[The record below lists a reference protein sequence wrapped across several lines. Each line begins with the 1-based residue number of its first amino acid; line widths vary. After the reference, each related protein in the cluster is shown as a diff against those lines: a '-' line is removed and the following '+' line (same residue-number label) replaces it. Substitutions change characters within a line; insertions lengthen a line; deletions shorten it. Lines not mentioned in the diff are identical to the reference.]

1 MRILSSTI
9 LLFSFAVCVTAQTPS
24 NKTTPPDLTVL
35 EKKWGIDVRNP
46 ALEKDPV
53 EAMQDRDLQ
62 ERQRIAQQR
71 TDQILSDRGMPAQ
84 TSTVPTSR
92 ETTRTGITVLYVY
105 EVKLRNTGAQ
115 GIRKV
120 TWEYVFFEPGTETEL
135 GRRRFI
141 SKVNLSPGGTT
152 NVVVR
157 AAVSPTGTVDA
168 RKAGKK
174 PKDMYSEQIVIQ
186 RIEYADGTSWRPA
199 SN

>member
-9 LLFSFAVCVTAQTPS
+9 LLFSFAVCITAQTPS

-53 EAMQDRDLQ
+53 QAMQDRDLQ

>member
-1 MRILSSTI
+1 MRIFSSTI
-9 LLFSFAVCVTAQTPS
+9 LLVLFALCVSAQSPSSKTP
-24 NKTTPPDLTVL
+24 PPDLTIL

-46 ALEKDPV
+46 ALERDPV
-53 EAMQDRDLQ
+53 QEMQDRDFQ

-71 TDQILSDRGMPAQ
+71 TNEVLSERGMPAQ
-84 TSTVPTSR
+84 TSGVPTAR
-92 ETTRTGITVLYVY
+92 QTTSSGKTVLYVY

-120 TWEYVFFEPGTETEL
+120 TWDYVFFEQGTETEL

-141 SKVNLSPGGTT
+141 SKVNISPGGTT
-152 NVVVR
+152 NVIVR
-157 AAVSPTGTVDA
+157 AAVSPTGIIDA
-168 RKAGKK
+168 RNAGKK

-186 RIEYADGTSWRPA
+186 RIEYADGTAWRPA

>member
-53 EAMQDRDLQ
+53 QAMQDRDLQ

>member
-1 MRILSSTI
+1 
-9 LLFSFAVCVTAQTPS
+9 
-24 NKTTPPDLTVL
+24 
-35 EKKWGIDVRNP
+35 
-46 ALEKDPV
+46 
-53 EAMQDRDLQ
+53 
-62 ERQRIAQQR
+62 
-71 TDQILSDRGMPAQ
+71 MPAQ
-84 TSTVPTSR
+84 TSGVPTER
-92 ETTRTGITVLYVY
+92 EAKRNGKTVLYVY
-105 EVKLRNTGAQ
+105 EVKFRNTGAQ
-115 GIRKV
+115 GIRRV

-157 AAVSPTGTVDA
+157 AAASPTGTVDA

-186 RIEYADGTSWRPA
+186 RIDYEDGTFWRPA

>member
-9 LLFSFAVCVTAQTPS
+9 LLFSFALCVTAQTPS
-24 NKTTPPDLTVL
+24 SKTAPPDLTVL

-53 EAMQDRDLQ
+53 QAMQDRDLQ

-120 TWEYVFFEPGTETEL
+120 TWDYVFFEPGTETEL

-157 AAVSPTGTVDA
+157 AAASPTGTVDA

>member
-84 TSTVPTSR
+84 TSTVPASR

-168 RKAGKK
+168 RKAG
-174 PKDMYSEQIVIQ
+174 
-186 RIEYADGTSWRPA
+186 
-199 SN
+199 

>member
-35 EKKWGIDVRNP
+35 GKKWGIDVRNP

-84 TSTVPTSR
+84 TSTVPASR